1 MSSEALR
8 TKRETLFVA
17 MLLVLVSTFIIYP
30 FLDAI
35 ILAIATSYL
44 LAFAHQKLSVHVE
57 SDFLS
62 NTIII
67 SGLLTFVS
75 LSFYFFVDN
84 IYDIIGRLNSFVI
97 SLEDRAVGILQSL
110 NMPEYVI
117 SEVTSF
123 FQVSSNFASDQ
134 LLGVLFSL
142 PTFLINLAIFLVT
155 AIFLYRDRRKIYNGI
170 ENVLEDLPET
180 EEHIIRSIIKSVDSI
195 FRGVFMTQII
205 VAGILGIV
213 AAAGFY
219 IIGFLTSPIPLI
231 PLWGLLVALAAILPL
246 VAAFMFYAPLG
257 AFYILEAQPLKG
269 SLIILFGII
278 FLQIMPEVILRPW
291 VGARRLQEHPLI
303 IFLGFLAG
311 PLVMGVKGII
321 LGPLMLI
328 LTKEFILNYADLVSS
343 QE

>member
-1 MSSEALR
+1 MSAEALR

-17 MLLVLVSTFIIYP
+17 IILVLISTFIIYP

-35 ILAIATSYL
+35 ILAVATSYL
-44 LAFAHQKLSVHVE
+44 LAFSHQKLSAHVQ
-57 SDFLS
+57 SDMLS
-62 NTIII
+62 TTIII

-75 LSFYFFVDN
+75 LSFYFFFDN
-84 IYDIIGRLNSFVI
+84 IYNIIGRLNSFVI
-97 SLEDRAVGILQSL
+97 SLEDRTVGILQSL

-134 LLGVLFSL
+134 LLGILFSL
-142 PTFLINLAIFLVT
+142 PSFLINLAIFLVT

-170 ENVLEDLPET
+170 ENVLNDLPNT
-180 EEHIIRSIIKSVDSI
+180 EEHIIRSIIESIDSI
-195 FRGVFMTQII
+195 FRGVFMTQVI
-205 VAGILGIV
+205 VAGILGVV
-213 AAAGFY
+213 ASAGLY
-219 IIGFLTSPIPLI
+219 LIGFITSPIPLI
-231 PLWGLLVALAAILPL
+231 PLWGFLIALAAILPL

-257 AFYILEAQPLKG
+257 AFYIVEAQPLKG

-278 FLQIMPEVILRPW
+278 FLQIMPEVFLRPW
-291 VGARRLQEHPLI
+291 VGARRLEEHPLI
-303 IFLGFLAG
+303 IFTGFLAG
-311 PLVMGVKGII
+311 PLVMGIKGII

-343 QE
+343 SE